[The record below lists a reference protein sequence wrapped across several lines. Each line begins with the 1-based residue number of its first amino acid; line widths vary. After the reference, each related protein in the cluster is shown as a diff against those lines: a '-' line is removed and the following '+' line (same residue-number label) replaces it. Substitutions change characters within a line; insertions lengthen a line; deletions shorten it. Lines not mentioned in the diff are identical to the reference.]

1 MSEETDKH
9 RIEEEVE
16 EEQEDL
22 VSPPQS
28 SQAPTESLQ
37 TPRYLSL
44 VGRQFRRSWLNR
56 LGFAVIAIT
65 ALIAVLAPLLA
76 NGVPVFMRYQ
86 DKVYFP
92 VLTSLWPVKHLNLY
106 PDLKEA
112 DYRDLEK
119 KGADVRYTLVPYSPN
134 DYDLDSILLPP
145 DSFHWLGT
153 DEQGRD
159 VLSRMIHGS
168 RISLSVGLVA
178 VSIYTLIGILLGAI
192 AGFFGG
198 RLDLLI
204 SRIIEIVI
212 CFPTF
217 FLVLTL
223 LAVLGPSI
231 YYIMIVIG
239 LTGWTGIA
247 RLVRGEFLKLRNQDF
262 IVACRAQ
269 GMKTRRIIA
278 RHILPNA
285 LAPVLVSASFGI
297 ASAILI
303 ESSLSFLGFGVQPPT
318 PSWGD
323 LLSQSR
329 DFIDI
334 AWWLTIFPGIAIFL
348 TITSYNLVGEGL
360 RDAIDPKLR
369 TE

>member
-1 MSEETDKH
+1 MKSYWSIV
-9 RIEEEVE
+9 RR
-16 EEQEDL
+16 QYNR
-22 VSPPQS
+22 
-28 SQAPTESLQ
+28 SL
-37 TPRYLSL
+37 
-44 VGRQFRRSWLNR
+44 LNR
-56 LGFAVIAIT
+56 VGVWIILAMTLIAVIA
-65 ALIAVLAPLLA
+65 PFLA
-76 NGVPVFMRYQ
+76 NGVPIYLKYEEK
-86 DKVYFP
+86 DYFP
-92 VLTSLWPVKHLNLY
+92 ILQTIWPLSKFNLY
-106 PDLKEA
+106 AELRDK
-112 DYRDLEK
+112 DYDQMEK
-119 KGADVRYTLVPYSPN
+119 KGAEVYYTLVPHSPN
-134 DYDLDSILLPP
+134 DYDLNAILMPP
-145 DSFHWLGT
+145 NGAHYLGT

-159 VLSRMIHGS
+159 VLSRLIYGS

-178 VSIYTLIGILLGAI
+178 VSIYTLIGIIIGAL

-198 RLDLLI
+198 RLDMFL
-204 SRIIEIVI
+204 SRLIEIVI

-247 RLVRGEFLKLRNQDF
+247 RLVRGEFLKLRDQDF
-262 IVACRAQ
+262 VTACRSQ
-269 GMKTRRIIA
+269 GMGTFRIIS

-285 LAPVLVSASFGI
+285 LAPVLVSATFGV
-297 ASAILI
+297 AAAILV

-334 AWWLTIFPGIAIFL
+334 AWWLTIFPGLAIFI
-348 TITSYNLVGEGL
+348 TITSFNLVGEGL
-360 RDAIDPKLR
+360 RDAIDPKLHQA
-369 TE
+369 

>member
-1 MSEETDKH
+1 MASEDKT
-9 RIEEEVE
+9 EESER
-16 EEQEDL
+16 QEDIL
-22 VSPPQS
+22 AVAQS
-28 SQAPTESLQ
+28 SQAPTESLEG
-37 TPRYLSL
+37 PPYWSIVRK
-44 VGRQFRRSWLNR
+44 QFRRSWLNR
-56 LGFAVIAIT
+56 LGMAVIVVT
-65 ALIAVLAPLLA
+65 ALIAIVAPLLA
-76 NGVPVFMRYQ
+76 NGVPVYMKHQ

-92 VLTSLWPVKHLNLY
+92 ILATLWPITHLNLY
-106 PDLKEA
+106 PELREA
-112 DYRDLEK
+112 DFRDLEK

-134 DYDLDSILLPP
+134 DYDLDSILMPP
-145 DSFHWLGT
+145 DEYHWLGT

-178 VSIYTLIGILLGAI
+178 VVIYTMIGIFLGAL
-192 AGFFGG
+192 AGYFGG
-198 RLDLLI
+198 KLDLLI
-204 SRIIEIVI
+204 SRLIEVVI

-223 LAVLGPSI
+223 LAVFGPSI
-231 YYIMIVIG
+231 YFIMVVIG

-247 RLVRGEFLKLRNQDF
+247 RLVRGEFFKIRNQDF
-262 IVACRAQ
+262 IVACRSQ
-269 GMKTRRIIA
+269 GMRTGRIIF

-285 LAPVLVSASFGI
+285 LAPVFVSATFGV

-334 AWWLTIFPGIAIFL
+334 AWWLTIFPGIAIFV

-369 TE
+369 SD

>member
-1 MSEETDKH
+1 
-9 RIEEEVE
+9 V
-16 EEQEDL
+16 
-22 VSPPQS
+22 
-28 SQAPTESLQ
+28 
-37 TPRYLSL
+37 
-44 VGRQFRRSWLNR
+44 F
-56 LGFAVIAIT
+56 
-65 ALIAVLAPLLA
+65 APLLA
-76 NGVPVFMRYQ
+76 NGVPIYMTYQ

-92 VLTSLWPVKHLNLY
+92 ILTSLWPVKHLNLY
-106 PDLKEA
+106 PELREA
-112 DYRDLEK
+112 DYRELEK
-119 KGADVRYTLVPYSPN
+119 KSGAEVRYTFVPYSPN

-145 DSFHWLGT
+145 DEYHWLGT

-178 VSIYTLIGILLGAI
+178 VSIYTLIGIFLGAL
-192 AGFFGG
+192 AGYFGG
-198 RLDLLI
+198 KLDLAI
-204 SRIIEIVI
+204 SRLIEIMI

-247 RLVRGEFLKLRNQDF
+247 RLVRGEFLKIRHQDF
-262 IVACRAQ
+262 IVACHSQ
-269 GMKTRRIIA
+269 GMKTRRIIF

-285 LAPVLVSASFGI
+285 LAPVFVSATFGV

-334 AWWLTIFPGIAIFL
+334 AWWLTIFPGLAIFL